1 MNKSD
6 AENTDYITIDG
17 RTMPLENAVL
27 PEGFGKRIVRLKE
40 ASKFTWNGMAQ
51 AIGIDPKSLL
61 RWAHQGVEPSGGAM
75 LSLLRFAS
83 RIPGGVEILMGKGV
97 QLSFFEQEES

>member
-1 MNKSD
+1 MTISD
-6 AENTDYITIDG
+6 TEHTDWINIDG

-27 PEGFGKRIVRLKE
+27 PKDFGKRIVRLKK

-75 LSLLRFAS
+75 LSILRFAS

-97 QLSFFEQEES
+97 QLSFLEQGES

>member
-1 MNKSD
+1 MTKSD
-6 AENTDYITIDG
+6 TEQTDWITIDG
-17 RTMPLENAVL
+17 RTMPLESAVL
-27 PEGFGKRIVRLKE
+27 PEDFPRRIERLKK
-40 ASKFTWNGMAQ
+40 ASGFTWNGMAQ

-97 QLSFFEQEES
+97 QMSFFEQER

>member
-1 MNKSD
+1 MTISD
-6 AENTDYITIDG
+6 TEHTDWINIDG
-17 RTMPLENAVL
+17 RAMPLENAVL
-27 PEGFGKRIVRLKE
+27 PEDFGKRIVRLKK

-83 RIPGGVEILMGKGV
+83 RVHGGVEVLMGKGV
-97 QLSFFEQEES
+97 QLSFFEQEEN